1 MEEGKRSGRGKRG
14 REGKGRNRKE
24 RDERGRGYREMLHI
38 PDEFDRQPPCC
49 EGVLQ
54 HFPLLCMYTSY

>member
-49 EGVLQ
+49 
-54 HFPLLCMYTSY
+54 S